1 MPEVYK
7 EFLENIAIL
16 EKSYGDM
23 QDIEFT
29 VQENKLYMLQ
39 TRGGKRVGP
48 AAIKV
53 LTIHKHI
60 QTPPLLCTQ
69 IYSYIMYRTCAC
81 RLP

>member
-53 LTIHKHI
+53 LAIHTHALSTITTLYPHI
-60 QTPPLLCTQ
+60 LIYCTVC
-69 IYSYIMYRTCAC
+69 MCE
-81 RLP
+81 

>member
-7 EFLENIAIL
+7 EFLENIAVL

-53 LTIHKHI
+53 LAIHTPHTSLLLIACTHRHI
-60 QTPPLLCTQ
+60 
-69 IYSYIMYRTCAC
+69 
-81 RLP
+81 